1 MDKEDQ
7 EILNLIG
14 NEKVSSYANRLGEIY
29 ISTAS
34 VGSKKEKGQFFTPI
48 EIADFMGKQIHADRS
63 SISVLDPGCGT
74 AILSCSL
81 IENICRNNLIK
92 EIKLVVYE
100 TDSDVIPYT
109 KKVLDYLKGN
119 LLKQGIKLSH
129 IIHNEDFVLS
139 NYYAL
144 DTEPTIGQTEPDKFD
159 IIISNPPYFKLSKED
174 KRVKISQAVINGQPN
189 IYSLFMAIS
198 SGLLNDTGQL
208 IFIVPRSFTSGRYF
222 RLFRD
227 FFLKNIRITFIHLFN
242 TRKDT
247 FSKDNVL
254 QETLIIKGYKKKKS
268 DSDNSIIISSSE
280 GITDLDNPFQKI
292 YPQKDLI
299 DISSIEKI
307 IHLPVNDTEEAIIKL
322 FKTWSGSLNKYDIQ
336 ISTGPVVAFRSEDF
350 LQEDSGINNAPL
362 FWLHNVVKML
372 TDHPVHRNGK
382 KQYIEISQAT
392 KSVLLPNKNYVF
404 LRRFSSKDDKSRL
417 IAAPYFC
424 STSKAQLIGVENKL
438 NYIYR
443 PKGHLDRFEAM
454 GISALL
460 NSDLFDTYF
469 RTFNGNVNVSATEL
483 REMPMPL
490 LEIIREIGKL
500 LILKNNFSMENVN
513 EIVNSFFKI

>member
-1 MDKEDQ
+1 MDKEDMKA
-7 EILNLIG
+7 LNHIE
-14 NEKVSSYANRLGEIY
+14 NEKASSYANRLGEFY
-29 ISTAS
+29 ISTVSA
-34 VGSKKEKGQFFTPI
+34 GSKKEKGQFFTPI
-48 EIADFMGKQIHADRS
+48 KIADFMGVQIHVNKS
-63 SISVLDPGCGT
+63 SISILDPGCGT

-81 IENICRNNLIK
+81 IENICKNRFVK
-92 EIKLVVYE
+92 DIKLVTYE
-100 TDSDVIPYT
+100 TDPDVIPYT
-109 KKVLDYLKGN
+109 KKALDYLKEC
-119 LLKQGIKLSH
+119 LLKDKIKLSY
-129 IIHNEDFVLS
+129 IIYSEDFVLS
-139 NYYAL
+139 NYHVL
-144 DTEPTIGQTEPDKFD
+144 NQGLRIEQLKSDKFD

-174 KRVKISQAVINGQPN
+174 KRVKVSQSIINGQPN

-198 SGLLNDTGQL
+198 SVLLNDDGQL

-227 FFLKNIRITFIHLFN
+227 FLLKNISISFIHLFN

-254 QETLIIKGYKKKKS
+254 QETLIIKGCKKNN
-268 DSDNSIIISSSE
+268 SDNSIIISSSQ
-280 GITDLDNPFQKI
+280 GIADLNNPVQKL
-292 YPQKDLI
+292 YPQRDLI
-299 DISSIEKI
+299 KLDSVEKI

-322 FKTWSGSLNKYDIQ
+322 FKTWNGSFNKYDIQ
-336 ISTGPVVAFRSEDF
+336 ISTGPVVAFRSKDF
-350 LQEDSGINNAPL
+350 LQEDSDINSAPL
-362 FWLHNVVKML
+362 FWLHNVIKML
-372 TDHPVHRNGK
+372 TDHPVHRNDK

-392 KSVLLPNKNYVF
+392 KSVLLPNKNYVL

-424 STSKAQLIGVENKL
+424 STSKAQFIGVENKL

-443 PKGHLDRFEAM
+443 PKGHLDRSEAM

-483 REMPMPL
+483 REMPMPSL
-490 LEIIREIGKL
+490 DTIKEIGKK
-500 LILKNNFSMENVN
+500 LILKNNFSTENVN